1 MIISLMVYPAKAVD
15 IQNNI
20 VNNTIENNSSNTTN
34 VLENST
40 MQNNVDELQ
49 KTHDELQGQ
58 VDESNNELLNIQN
71 DLSENMTEIESLNEK
86 LLEYQTQIDKN
97 SIQVN
102 NLSESI
108 KNIEEELN
116 KVEKEY
122 EEKKKALE
130 NRLVILYEIGD
141 NKYLDVLLSSTSIG
155 DFLSRYYL
163 ITEIA
168 KYDSQIVEEVEK
180 QKIEIEESRKK
191 LNSQMEEYKKAKDE
205 EEKIQIMLENTLIV
219 KNNYISKLTQKEQ
232 ELQAKIEESINELR
246 LIEKEIVMLTTANIG
261 TDYVGGVMA
270 WPVPGYTRITSQF
283 GMRTHPITGVYKLHT
298 GMDIGAPIGTN
309 FIAANDG
316 VVIKAGFNTAYGNM
330 VIIDHGGGVSTLY
343 AHGSEILV
351 TLGQEVKKGDPILKV
366 GMTGYTTG
374 PHAHFEVRVNGE
386 YVQPLNFVQAN

>member
-15 IQNNI
+15 MQNNI

-168 KYDSQIVEEVEK
+168 KYDSQIVEDVEK
-180 QKIEIEESRKK
+180 QKNEIEESRKK

>member
-1 MIISLMVYPAKAVD
+1 MAYPTKALD
-15 IQNNI
+15 IQNNVI
-20 VNNTIENNSSNTTN
+20 NNTTN
-34 VLENST
+34 NTLNAVENNT
-40 MQNNVDELQ
+40 TFQNNVNELQ

-71 DLSENMTEIESLNEK
+71 DLSDNMKEIESLNEK
-86 LLEYQTQIDKN
+86 LLEYQTQIDKT

-122 EEKKKALE
+122 EEKKKSLE

-141 NKYLDVLLSSTSIG
+141 NKYLDVLLNSTSIG

-168 KYDSQIVEEVEK
+168 KYDNQIVEEVET
-180 QKIEIEESRKK
+180 QKNEIEESRKK
-191 LNSQMEEYKKAKDE
+191 LDSQMAEYKKAKDE
-205 EEKIQIMLENTLIV
+205 EEKMQIMLENTLIV
-219 KNNYISKLTQKEQ
+219 KNNYISKLTQEEQ
-232 ELQAKIEESINELR
+232 DLQSKIENSLNELR
-246 LIEKEIVMLTTANIG
+246 MIEKEIVMLTTASIG
-261 TDYVGGVMA
+261 TDYVGGIMA
-270 WPVPGYTRITSQF
+270 WPVPGYTRITSEF
-283 GMRTHPITGVYKLHT
+283 GMRVHPITGVYKLHT

-316 VVIKAGFNTAYGNM
+316 VVIKAGYNNAYGNM

-351 TLGQEVKKGDPILKV
+351 TIGQEVKQGDPILKV
-366 GMTGYTTG
+366 GMTGYATG

>member
-1 MIISLMVYPAKAVD
+1 MAYPAEALDV
-15 IQNNI
+15 QNNVI
-20 VNNTIENNSSNTTN
+20 NNTIDNNNSNITNSVENNTIGQ
-34 VLENST
+34 NS
-40 MQNNVDELQ
+40 VEELQ

-108 KNIEEELN
+108 KSIEEELN

-168 KYDSQIVEEVEK
+168 KYDNQIVEEVAR
-180 QKIEIEESRKK
+180 QKIEIEEARKK
-191 LNSQMEEYKKAKDE
+191 LDSQMEEYKKAKDE

-219 KNNYISKLTQKEQ
+219 KNNYISKLTQQEQ

-270 WPVPGYTRITSQF
+270 WPVPGYTRITSPF

>member
-1 MIISLMVYPAKAVD
+1 MAYPAEALD

-20 VNNTIENNSSNTTN
+20 VNNAVDNNNSNTLNTVGNENTTGQTN
-34 VLENST
+34 VE
-40 MQNNVDELQ
+40 ELQ

-58 VDESNNELLNIQN
+58 VDDSNNELLNIQN
-71 DLSENMTEIESLNEK
+71 DLSENMKEIESLNEK

-108 KNIEEELN
+108 KIIQDELN

-130 NRLVILYEIGD
+130 ERLVILYEIGD

-168 KYDSQIVEEVEK
+168 KYDNEIVEEVEK
-180 QKIEIEESRKK
+180 QKNEIEEARNK
-191 LNSQMEEYKKAKDE
+191 LNAQMEEYKKVKDE

-219 KNNYISKLTQKEQ
+219 KNNYMNNLTQKEQ
-232 ELQAKIEESINELR
+232 ELQTKIEEAINELR

-261 TDYVGGVMA
+261 TDYIGGVMV
-270 WPVPGYTRITSQF
+270 WPVPGYTRITSPF

-316 VVIKAGFNTAYGNM
+316 VVIKAGYNTAYGNM

-351 TLGQEVKKGDPILKV
+351 TLGQEVKQGDPILKV
-366 GMTGYTTG
+366 GMTGYATG

>member
-15 IQNNI
+15 MQNNI

-180 QKIEIEESRKK
+180 QKNEIEESRKK

>member
-15 IQNNI
+15 MQNNI

>member
-15 IQNNI
+15 MQNNI

-168 KYDSQIVEEVEK
+168 KYDSQIIEEVEK
-180 QKIEIEESRKK
+180 QKNEIEESRKK

>member
-1 MIISLMVYPAKAVD
+1 MAYPAEALDV
-15 IQNNI
+15 QNNI
-20 VNNTIENNSSNTTN
+20 INNTTDNNSSNTTN
-34 VLENST
+34 TIENNT
-40 MQNNVDELQ
+40 TQNSVEELQ

-97 SIQVN
+97 SIQVDK
-102 NLSESI
+102 LSESI
-108 KNIEEELN
+108 KSIEEELN

-122 EEKKKALE
+122 EEKKKSLE

-168 KYDSQIVEEVEK
+168 RYDNQIVEEVEK
-180 QKIEIEESRKK
+180 QKIEIEEARKE

-219 KNNYISKLTQKEQ
+219 KNNYISKLTQQEQ

-351 TLGQEVKKGDPILKV
+351 TLGQGVKKGDPILKV

>member
-130 NRLVILYEIGD
+130 NRLIILYEIGD